1 MKRII
6 RKFKL
11 FFRKLLFFKKLWEKY
26 IAAWD
31 VVDSIVQFNF
41 LLFKEFYEKGEIG
54 IVCWDS
60 DEYHIKTKK
69 QFDEIYNYITVIRPK
84 KIKQI
89 NEVIS
94 VWSSHLKHW
103 TEKINDEYVEWK
115 SQDTKNSNFYFEL
128 HKMLEDTLYR
138 EDEYYLCM
146 IMEIRNFLWT

>member
-1 MKRII
+1 MI

-11 FFRKLLFFKKLWEKY
+11 FFRKLLFFRRLWKEY

-31 VVDSIVQFNF
+31 IVDSIVQFNF
-41 LLFKEFYEKGEIG
+41 LLFKEFYEKGEMG
-54 IVCWDS
+54 IVNWAS
-60 DEYHIKTKK
+60 DEYHIETKK

-94 VWSSHLKHW
+94 VWGSHFKHW
-103 TEKINDEYVEWK
+103 TEKIDEEYVEWK

-128 HKMLEDTLYR
+128 HRTLEDTLYK

-146 IMEIRNFLWT
+146 MMEIRNFLWT